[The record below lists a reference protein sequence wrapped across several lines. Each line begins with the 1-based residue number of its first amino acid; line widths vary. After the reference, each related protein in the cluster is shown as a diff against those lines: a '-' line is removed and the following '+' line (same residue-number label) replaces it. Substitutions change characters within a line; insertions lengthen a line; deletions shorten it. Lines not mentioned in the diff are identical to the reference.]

1 MKNYLRY
8 IALLCLFAL
17 GCEDV
22 YNPDLD
28 QVEDLVVIEALLTN
42 DAAENYVRVRK
53 TRNFYANESQEWV
66 AGASVTIS
74 EDDGNTYQL
83 EEASTGNFSI
93 SFEAVPG
100 NSYKI
105 TVKAEG
111 ETYES
116 GFETL
121 PTVPTIDSLYVVS
134 DTITTYTYD
143 SDGQPR
149 AHLVTGMQVMADL
162 PVSTSLKNYRFTFP
176 RTLEYVVPPPDGFPP
191 PPPVY
196 SWINFGQS
204 GVFPI
209 QGPAEYGNETQ
220 LKNRQLLFVSNRIG
234 DFVTQEKVDS
244 SAFMVGWLVDM
255 SVFGISEKTYNFYE
269 SVNAQ
274 LEAEGKLF
282 DPVYA
287 QLEPNFECTSNPD
300 VEVVGYF
307 EVSSYLYR
315 RFYAYVP
322 YYSRNSFFHYVSDP
336 VPIPGS
342 GQIKSNTPPAFWQDS
357 YSD

>member
-8 IALLCLFAL
+8 IALFCLVAL
-17 GCEDV
+17 GCEDT

-28 QVEDLVVIEALLTN
+28 QVENLVVIEALLTN
-42 DAAENYVRVRK
+42 DADVNYVKVRM
-53 TRNFYANESQEWV
+53 TRNFYATESQEWV
-66 AGASVTIS
+66 TGAAVTIS
-74 EDDGNTYQL
+74 DDGGNSWEL
-83 EEASTGNFSI
+83 SEASTGNFSI
-93 SFEAVPG
+93 PFDAVPG
-100 NSYKI
+100 TSYKI
-105 TVKAEG
+105 VVEAVG

-116 GFETL
+116 VFETL
-121 PTVPTIDSLYVVS
+121 PPVPTIDSMNVVA

-149 AHLVTGMQVMADL
+149 AHEVTGMQIVADL
-162 PVSTSLKNYRFTFP
+162 PVSSGLKNYRFTFP
-176 RTLEYVVPPPDGFPP
+176 RTLEYIVPPPDEMPS

-196 SWINFGQS
+196 SWINYGQS
-204 GVFPI
+204 GIFPI
-209 QGPAEYGNETQ
+209 EGPAEYGNETQ
-220 LKNRQLLFVSNRIG
+220 LKDRQLLFLSNRIG
-234 DFVTQEKVDS
+234 DFVTQEKIDS
-244 SAFMVGWLVDM
+244 SAYMVGWLVNM

-274 LEAEGKLF
+274 LEADGKLF

-287 QLEPNFECTSNPD
+287 QLEPNFECTSNSD

-307 EVSSYLYR
+307 EVSSYLFQ

-322 YYSRNSFFHYVSDP
+322 YYSKNSYFHYVSDP
-336 VPIPGS
+336 AAIPAS
-342 GQIKSNTPPAFWQDS
+342 GQIKSTTPPEFWEDP